1 MSFLAQA
8 EKTPRSGRFSFSE
21 FLFPAGAASLLWLS
35 WLAPLHFPPWVSWHG
50 ELLSFFAVFL
60 LAWYGLLSALK
71 KDPSG
76 LVFFPATALPLL
88 ALGLLAGMQGSMNV
102 VTFGGDVFVFG
113 FYMALCVMCLALG
126 FATGRQALA
135 PGSNAGEGGH
145 ENPTLTLLAV
155 TLTAGAFASAVVA
168 FAQVFEL
175 WEHAAWIN
183 RMPQLR
189 RPGGNLGQPS
199 HLATLLLMGIVSL
212 LILYELRK
220 LKALPSALIFLVL
233 CMALAVTESRTGV
246 LSFLLLS
253 GWWFVKNK
261 RVGFRLSAWVIG
273 FTGIG
278 FLAFFWAWPSI
289 FSFIQQ
295 STGVGAEVN
304 TKAGL
309 RLVVWPQL
317 LEALTQRPW
326 WGWGLGEVSEAHNAV
341 VHAYPVSEPFSY
353 SHNILLDLALGMGVP
368 LTALLLLVTG
378 VWLWRRV
385 RTANRLLP
393 WYCLAVAVPVAVHSM
408 LEFPFAY
415 AYFLVPVMFALG
427 ALEGMAGEKPVLRIG
442 VRPMAA
448 LLLGVSILGAWS
460 VVEYLKVEEDFRVAR
475 FEALR
480 LGQTPGGYQKPKVI
494 LLTQLGALLEGA
506 RISPRPGMSPDELA
520 LSKKVALR
528 FPWTATQ
535 NRYALSLALNGNPEE
550 AVRQL
555 RVMKAMH
562 GKKTYQEIKV
572 NWNGLAQDKYPQ
584 LRELTLP

>member
-1 MSFLAQA
+1 M
-8 EKTPRSGRFSFSE
+8 
-21 FLFPAGAASLLWLS
+21 WLS

-50 ELLSFFAVFL
+50 EMLSFFAVLL
-60 LAWYGLLSALK
+60 LAWHGLLRAVK
-71 KDPSG
+71 KDRSAPIS
-76 LVFFPATALPLL
+76 FPATALPFI
-88 ALGLLAGMQGSMNV
+88 ALGVIAGIQGV
-102 VTFGGDVFVFG
+102 AGAVTFWGDVFVFG

-126 FATGRQALA
+126 FASGRQALA
-135 PGSNAGEGGH
+135 PGSNACEGGH
-145 ENPTLTLLAV
+145 LTLTLLAV
-155 TLTAGAFASAVVA
+155 TLTVGAFASAVVA

-189 RPGGNLGQPS
+189 RPGGNVGQPN

-212 LILYELRK
+212 LFLYELRK
-220 LKALPSALIFLVL
+220 LKALPSVLIFLVL
-233 CMALAVTESRTGV
+233 GTALAASESRTGV

-253 GWWFVKNK
+253 GWWFAKNK
-261 RVGFRLSAWVIG
+261 RVRFRLSPWVIALA
-273 FTGIG
+273 GIG

-326 WGWGLGEVSEAHNAV
+326 GGWGLGEVPEAHNAV
-341 VHAYPVSEPFSY
+341 AHVHAVSEPFSY
-353 SHNILLDLALGMGVP
+353 SHNIVLDLALGMGAP

-385 RTANRLLP
+385 RAANQLLP
-393 WYCLAVAVPVAVHSM
+393 WYCLAVALPVAVHSM

-427 ALEGMAGEKPVLRIG
+427 ALEGMAGGKSVWHLG
-442 VRPMAA
+442 VRPAA
-448 LLLGVSILGAWS
+448 VLLLGLSLVAAWS
-460 VVEYLKVEEDFRVAR
+460 VVEYLRVEEDFRVAR

-480 LGQTPGGYQKPKVI
+480 LGQTPGDYQKPKVI
-494 LLTQLGALLEGA
+494 LLTQLGALLDGA
-506 RISPRPGMSPDELA
+506 RISPRPGMGPDELA
-520 LSKKVALR
+520 LSKQVALR
-528 FPWTATQ
+528 FPWAATQ
-535 NRYALSLALNGNPEE
+535 NRHALTLALNGNPEE

-562 GKKTYQEIKV
+562 GEKTYREIKA
-572 NWNGLAQDKYPQ
+572 NWNSLAQDKYPQ

>member
-1 MSFLAQA
+1 M
-8 EKTPRSGRFSFSE
+8 
-21 FLFPAGAASLLWLS
+21 
-35 WLAPLHFPPWVSWHG
+35 
-50 ELLSFFAVFL
+50 
-60 LAWYGLLSALK
+60 
-71 KDPSG
+71 
-76 LVFFPATALPLL
+76 
-88 ALGLLAGMQGSMNV
+88 
-102 VTFGGDVFVFG
+102 VTFWGDVFMFEL
-113 FYMALCVMCLALG
+113 YTALCVMCLALG
-126 FATGRQALA
+126 FASGRQALTPESDA
-135 PGSNAGEGGH
+135 CRESS
-145 ENPTLTLLAV
+145 ENPALTLLAF
-155 TLTAGAFASAVVA
+155 TLTVGALASAIVA

-175 WEHAAWIN
+175 WEHSAWIN
-183 RMPQLR
+183 RMPHLR
-189 RPGGNLGQPS
+189 RPGGNLGQPN

-212 LILYELRK
+212 LFLYELRK
-220 LKALPSALIFLVL
+220 LKALSSVLIFLVL

-261 RVGFRLSAWVIG
+261 RVGFRLSSWAVALAG
-273 FTGIG
+273 TG
-278 FLAFFWAWPSI
+278 FLAFFWEWPSVLA
-289 FSFIQQ
+289 FILQ
-295 STGVGAEVN
+295 SSDVAVVN
-304 TKAGL
+304 TSAGL

-326 WGWGLGEVSEAHNAV
+326 WGWGIGGVSEAHNAV

-385 RTANRLLP
+385 RTANQLLP
-393 WYCLAVAVPVAVHSM
+393 WYCLAVALPVAVHSM

-415 AYFLVPVMFALG
+415 AYFLAPVMFALG
-427 ALEGMAGEKPVLRIG
+427 ALEGMAGGKPVLRIG
-442 VRPMAA
+442 VRHMAA

-506 RISPRPGMSPDELA
+506 RISPKPSMSPDELA

-562 GKKTYQEIKV
+562 GEKTYQEIKV
-572 NWNGLAQDKYPQ
+572 NWNSLAQDKYPQ

>member
-1 MSFLAQA
+1 M
-8 EKTPRSGRFSFSE
+8 
-21 FLFPAGAASLLWLS
+21 AGASLLMLS
-35 WLAPLHFPPWVSWHG
+35 WLVPLHFLPWVSWHG
-50 ELLSFFAVFL
+50 EMLSFFTVFL
-60 LAWYGLLSALK
+60 LAWYGLLSAVK
-71 KDPSG
+71 KDHLGVIFPVTAMPLIALACIAIIQGAAG
-76 LVFFPATALPLL
+76 LV
-88 ALGLLAGMQGSMNV
+88 
-102 VTFGGDVFVFG
+102 TFWGDVFMFG
-113 FYMALCVMCLALG
+113 FYMTLCVMCLALG
-126 FATGRQALA
+126 FASGRQALA
-135 PGSNAGEGGH
+135 PGANACEGGH
-145 ENPTLTLLAV
+145 ENPTLTLLAI
-155 TLTAGAFASAVVA
+155 TLTVGAFASAVVA

-189 RPGGNLGQPS
+189 RPGGNLGQPN

-212 LILYELRK
+212 LFLYELRK
-220 LKALPSALIFLVL
+220 LKALALALIFLVL
-233 CMALAVTESRTGV
+233 CMALAATESRTGV

-253 GWWFVKNK
+253 GWWVAKNK
-261 RVGFRLSAWVIG
+261 RVGFRLAAWVIVLA
-273 FTGIG
+273 GIG

-295 STGVGAEVN
+295 STDVGAEVN

-326 WGWGLGEVSEAHNAV
+326 RGWGIGEVSEAHNAV

-385 RTANRLLP
+385 RAANQLLP
-393 WYCLAVAVPVAVHSM
+393 WYCLAVALPVAVHSM

-427 ALEGMAGEKPVLRIG
+427 ALEGMAGGKPVLRIG

-460 VVEYLKVEEDFRVAR
+460 VVEYLRIEEDFRVAR

-480 LGQTPGGYQKPKVI
+480 LGQTPGDYQKPKVI
-494 LLTQLGALLEGA
+494 LLTQLGALLDGA
-506 RISPRPGMSPDELA
+506 RISPRPSMSPEELA

-562 GKKTYQEIKV
+562 GEKTYQEIKV
-572 NWNGLAQDKYPQ
+572 NWNSLAQDKYPQ